1 MPQLTGAQA
10 RERFARARLA
20 RLATVGAEDRPHLVP
35 VVFALTGDTVVTAVD
50 HKPKRTTRL
59 KRLDN
64 IRAHPAVCL
73 LVDDY
78 DENWDHLWWARAD
91 GTARVLPPADESPV
105 AADHVRLLVDT
116 YPAQYRDRPPRG
128 PVVEITVDRW
138 SGWRAD

>member
-1 MPQLTGAQA
+1 MPKMTSAQA
-10 RERFARARLA
+10 RERFARAPLA
-20 RLATVGAEDRPHLVP
+20 RLATVGTGDRPHLVP
-35 VVFALTGDTVVTAVD
+35 VVFALTGDTVVMAVD

-78 DENWDHLWWARAD
+78 DENWDHLWWARGD
-91 GTARVLPPADESPV
+91 GTARVLPPADES
-105 AADHVRLLVDT
+105 ALSAGHVRLLVDA

-128 PVVEITVDRW
+128 PVVEVTVERW
-138 SGWRAD
+138 SGWRAV